1 MSTIQLTAG
10 DYDFTG
16 HFNETVTTD
25 GTTLTIGGNT
35 FTFSGDTYTSADMLK
50 TLQHKD
56 DGTYAFEDMLDSG
69 ANGTGNYSVAGGN
82 GGGNEGGA
90 SGDPFITPMF

>member
-25 GTTLTIGGNT
+25 GTTLTIGGHALT
-35 FTFSGDTYTSADMLK
+35 WTSNGYYDVMGIKSL
-50 TLQHKD
+50 LPKD
-56 DGTYAFEDMLDSG
+56 DGTYLYEDGMNSSE
-69 ANGTGNYSVAGGN
+69 NGTGNYSVAGGN
-82 GGGNEGGA
+82 GGNEGGA

>member
-25 GTTLTIGGNT
+25 GTTLTIGGHALTWMNDGYYD
-35 FTFSGDTYTSADMLK
+35 FMGMIAL
-50 TLQHKD
+50 LPKD
-56 DGTYAFEDMLDSG
+56 DGTYTSDLG
-69 ANGTGNYSVAGGN
+69 NGNYSVAGGN
-82 GGGNEGGA
+82 GGNEGGA